1 MSWEAIGAIGDIGGA
16 VAVIATLFFLY
27 KQIRLNTRE
36 LERANLHQSAQSTMS
51 NNALYVQ
58 IWQPLLQDKELADI
72 YLRAIK
78 GEALSEIDSF
88 RFSVYINTVFALGE
102 AAYFQTASGVG
113 FDELSD
119 DATEVIDVFSGYMC
133 KLLKQRQE
141 KTGLNLTHPRFI
153 PRSFCQ
159 WSAIHERRLN
169 QFEDNYSG

>member
-58 IWQPLLQDKELADI
+58 IWQPLMQDKELADI

-78 GEALSEIDSF
+78 GEALSEIDSL

-119 DATEVIDVFSGYMC
+119 DSTEVIDVFSGYMC
-133 KLLKQRQE
+133 KLLE
-141 KTGLNLTHPRFI
+141 TETGKN
-153 PRSFCQ
+153 
-159 WSAIHERRLN
+159 W
-169 QFEDNYSG
+169 FESDAPSLYTEEFLLVVGNARKDTNSV

>member
-1 MSWEAIGAIGDIGGA
+1 MSWEAIGALGEIGGA
-16 VAVIATLFFLY
+16 IAVIATLYFLY

-58 IWQPLLQDKELADI
+58 IWQPLMQDAELAEI

-78 GEALSEIDSF
+78 GETLSEIDSL

-102 AAYFQTASGVG
+102 AAYFQTRSGVG

-119 DATEVIDVFSGYMC
+119 DATEVIHVFNVYMC
-133 KLLKQRQE
+133 KLLDTE
-141 KTGLNLTHPRFI
+141 TGKNWFDSDAPSLYTEEFLRVVGDARKEF
-153 PRSFCQ
+153 
-159 WSAIHERRLN
+159 
-169 QFEDNYSG
+169 